1 LRAWINLERWLSE
14 IERELELEVDAL
26 APTASTSELKN
37 SARSALTKEN
47 SAPRR

>member
-1 LRAWINLERWLSE
+1 LRAWIDLERWLSE
-14 IERELELEVDAL
+14 IERDLELESSAL
-26 APTASTSELKN
+26 APTASTSEPEE